1 MDYAAIYSRLMERSR
16 GRIRE
21 GYMERHHVVPRCMGG
36 SNEKENLVLLT
47 AKEHFIAHKLLVRM
61 FPQVRGLWLALV
73 AMGRLLEYKAKIYAS
88 ERAQA
93 ANARRGFRYTP
104 EARAKMSESARKR
117 GRNSE
122 GTEFKPG
129 LTTWNKGLPK
139 ELSHRYGKKHSL
151 ETLEKMR
158 QSQQSHKEAQ
168 SERMKQWW
176 ADRKASKE
184 TQGASS

>member
-1 MDYAAIYSRLMERSR
+1 MDYAAIYNRLMERSR

-36 SNEKENLVLLT
+36 GNEKENLVFLT

-73 AMGRLLEYKAKIYAS
+73 AMGRLLEYKAKIYSS

-93 ANARRGFRYTP
+93 ANARRGFLYTA
-104 EARAKMSESARKR
+104 EARAKMSESAKAR
-117 GRNSE
+117 GRNSVR
-122 GTEFKPG
+122 TEFKPG
-129 LTTWNKGLPK
+129 MVTWNKGLPK
-139 ELSHRYGKKHSL
+139 ELSHKYGKRHSP

-158 QSQQSHKEAQ
+158 QSQRSRKEAQ

-184 TQGASS
+184 TQGAPS